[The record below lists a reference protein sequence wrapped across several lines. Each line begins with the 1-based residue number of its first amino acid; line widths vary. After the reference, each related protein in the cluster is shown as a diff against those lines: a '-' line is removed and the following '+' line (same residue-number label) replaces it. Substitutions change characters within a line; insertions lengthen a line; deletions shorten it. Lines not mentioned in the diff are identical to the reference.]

1 MHVSGKD
8 TITLADVG
16 AEADTG
22 FCKESGGGGGGL
34 NLRLRRRE

>member
-8 TITLADVG
+8 TITLVDVG

-22 FCKESGGGGGGL
+22 FCKEMGMGAYI
-34 NLRLRRRE
+34 